1 MPCVLNFPMDSSCW
15 DLPSPSRSLY
25 FKIRI
30 RTTTGHSPQVR
41 LIASCHSYQGASS
54 SQLAM
59 FQATAEPP
67 QSIAR
72 AIFCLGRSIQVR
84 GKYSTSSRCIFQFSL
99 FSLHGLNSVR
109 ILQNVPLC
117 APPRDIL
124 AHLTNTPLLLLYTA
138 LLPPPKDIYF
148 PPHAPNQQTHHPRLD
163 HNIRLLLHI
172 HLLALF
178 EFKLQNFCPHHIGE
192 KGGFRE

>member
-1 MPCVLNFPMDSSCW
+1 VPCVLNFPMDSSCW

-138 LLPPPKDIYF
+138 LLPPPKDILF

-172 HLLALF
+172 HLLALL
-178 EFKLQNFCPHHIGE
+178 EFKL
-192 KGGFRE
+192 